1 MRYLLDTNILTRLSN
16 RSDTEHAVVAQ
27 AIHALVQQGHTLC
40 LVPQT
45 IYEFWTVASRPA
57 NVNGLGLSINLLR
70 DEVDS
75 YLSAFEFYEDTP
87 QIFPTWLD
95 LVTINSVSGKP
106 THDARLAAAY
116 LVHGFDALLTRNT
129 DDFKRFKIN
138 VIHPKDVS

>member
-57 NVNGLGLSINLLR
+57 KLMISSASRSMSFTPKTFLKGGFLNVL
-70 DEVDS
+70 
-75 YLSAFEFYEDTP
+75 
-87 QIFPTWLD
+87 
-95 LVTINSVSGKP
+95 
-106 THDARLAAAY
+106 THQEW
-116 LVHGFDALLTRNT
+116 
-129 DDFKRFKIN
+129 
-138 VIHPKDVS
+138 